1 MHTTTHT
8 WIDTDEGLARLG
20 QDLAGEKGVAVDTES
35 DGFHHYF
42 DKLCLL
48 QFSTREANFLVDPL
62 AVSNLDPLRPM
73 FADPAIRK
81 VMHAAEQDI
90 MYLRREH
97 HLEVKGLFDT
107 ATAAQLTGRTRL
119 GLAALLE
126 AYFDIHLSKSNQRDD
141 WSLRPLNPAQ
151 LAYAVSD
158 TNNLLELADLLER
171 EVRENG
177 RQEWAE
183 EEYRALEQKQ
193 INLHSTAADEITRVK
208 GWKDLPPRGRA
219 VLRELLRGRDGE
231 SRKRDRPP
239 FRIAPASLLLDL
251 AAKPPAGIRELQ
263 ARRGFPRQRSPSLAT
278 QLMDAVARGLEL
290 PESEFPQ
297 PPVRTSRH
305 GQRQRRDAPFEE
317 RVNKLRA
324 WRKTRAEQLGLE
336 PGVVISQRDL
346 EAVAENPPGSPG
358 EETTRQSLRRWRWRE
373 FSAEWR
379 QLLTNSS

>member
-1 MHTTTHT
+1 VNATTHI
-8 WIDTDEGLARLG
+8 WIDTDEDLARLG
-20 QDLAGEKGVAVDTES
+20 RDLAGEKEVAVDTES

-62 AVSNLDPLRPM
+62 AVSGLDPLRPV
-73 FADPAIRK
+73 FAHQGIRK

-90 MYLRREH
+90 MYLRRDH
-97 HLEVKGLFDT
+97 GLEVRGLFDT
-107 ATAAQLTGRTRL
+107 AAAAQFTGRTRL

-151 LAYAVSD
+151 LAYAVAD
-158 TNNLLELADLLER
+158 TNNLLELADLLEQ
-171 EVRENG
+171 EVRDKG
-177 RQEWAE
+177 RGEWAA

-193 INLHSTAADEITRVK
+193 INLNSATPDEITRVK

-219 VLRELLRGRDGE
+219 ILRELLRGRE
-231 SRKRDRPP
+231 SEARKRDRPP
-239 FRIAPASLLLDL
+239 FRIAPASLLLAL
-251 AAKPPAGIRELQ
+251 AAKPPADIRELQ
-263 ARRGFPRQRSPSLAT
+263 SRRGFPRQRSPSLARE
-278 QLMDAVARGLEL
+278 LMDSVTRGLEL
-290 PESEFPQ
+290 PESEFPL
-297 PPVRTSRH
+297 PPPRTSH
-305 GQRQRRDAPFEE
+305 PGQRQRRDAPFEE

-346 EAVAENPPGSPG
+346 EAIAENPPGSPDG
-358 EETTRQSLRRWRWRE
+358 ETVRKTLRQWRWRE

-379 QLLTNSS
+379 LLLA

>member
-1 MHTTTHT
+1 MNTTTHT

-20 QDLAGEKGVAVDTES
+20 KDLAGERGVAVDTES

-48 QFSTREANFLVDPL
+48 QLSTREANFLVDPL
-62 AVSNLDPLRPM
+62 AVSSLDPLRPM
-73 FADPAIRK
+73 FADQGIRK

-90 MYLRREH
+90 MYLRRDH

-107 ATAAQLTGRTRL
+107 AAAAQLTGRTRL

-126 AYFDIHLSKSNQRDD
+126 AYFEIHLSKSNQRDD

-158 TNNLLELADLLER
+158 TNNLLALADLLEQ
-171 EVRENG
+171 EVREKG
-177 RQEWAE
+177 RQEWAD

-193 INLHSTAADEITRVK
+193 INLNSAAPDEITRVK

-219 VLRELLRGRDGE
+219 VLRELLRGRDCE
-231 SRKRDRPP
+231 ARKRDRPP
-239 FRIAPASLLLDL
+239 FRIAPASLLLEL
-251 AAKPPAGIRELQ
+251 AAKPPADIRELQ
-263 ARRGFPRQRSPSLAT
+263 SRKGFPRQRSSSLT
-278 QLMDAVARGLEL
+278 RQFMDAVTRGLEL

-297 PPVRTSRH
+297 PPPRAAH
-305 GQRQRRDAPFEE
+305 PGQRQRRDAPFEE
-317 RVNKLRA
+317 RVNRLRA

-346 EAVAENPPGSPG
+346 EAVAENPPGSQG
-358 EETTRQSLRRWRWRE
+358 EDTTRQGLRQWRWRE

-379 QLLTNSS
+379 QLLS

>member
-1 MHTTTHT
+1 MNNTTHT

-20 QDLAGEKGVAVDTES
+20 KELSGQKDVAVDTES

-48 QFSTREANFLVDPL
+48 QFSTRTANFLVDPL
-62 AVSNLDPLRPM
+62 AVSSLDPLRPM
-73 FADPAIRK
+73 FADKAIRK

-90 MYLRREH
+90 MYLRRDH
-97 HLEVKGLFDT
+97 HLEVQGLFDT
-107 ATAAQLTGRTRL
+107 AAAAQLTGRTRL

-126 AYFDIHLSKSNQRDD
+126 AFFDIHLSKSNQRDD

-158 TNNLLELADLLER
+158 TNHLLELADLLEQ
-171 EVRENG
+171 EVREKG
-177 RQEWAE
+177 RQAWAE

-193 INLHSTAADEITRVK
+193 INLNSATPDDISRVK

-219 VLRELLRGRDGE
+219 ILRELLRGRDSE

-239 FRIAPASLLLDL
+239 FRIAPASLLLEL
-251 AAKPPAGIRELQ
+251 AAKPPSGLRDLHT
-263 ARRGFPRQRSPSLAT
+263 RKGFPRQRTSSLAGR
-278 QLMDAVARGLEL
+278 LMDAVTRGLEL

-297 PPVRTSRH
+297 TPPRTTRP
-305 GQRQRRDAPFEE
+305 GQRSRRDAPSEE

-324 WRKTRAEQLGLE
+324 WRKTKAEQLGLE

-346 EAVAENPPGSPG
+346 ETVAENPPGSPG
-358 EETTRQSLRRWRWRE
+358 QDATRQSLRHWRWRE
-373 FSAEWR
+373 FSGEWQR
-379 QLLTNSS
+379 LLA